1 MREGGS
7 ENCGTVLWAFNPKPT
22 STSHPPTADRWP
34 SMMMDDDA
42 VEEAV
47 ARLDK
52 IEVRVPT

>member
-1 MREGGS
+1 MRGGGLDD
-7 ENCGTVLWAFNPKPT
+7 CGTVLWAFNPKPT
-22 STSHPPTADRWP
+22 TSHPLTADRWP